1 MNPVHEWSFIDR
13 LVAGHKSLW
22 HKQAEYAGE
31 RVSELYNY
39 PQAMSDSQDTVAF
52 VELEPAELAMI
63 DLHDGYLHGLM
74 AYVSC
79 SVCG

>member
-1 MNPVHEWSFIDR
+1 
-13 LVAGHKSLW
+13 
-22 HKQAEYAGE
+22 
-31 RVSELYNY
+31 
-39 PQAMSDSQDTVAF
+39 MSDSQDTVAF